1 MRADVVVYDKNCQ
14 LAAVIEAKI
23 KKGASKDWAI
33 EMRRNLY
40 THGFLPKTPYFIL
53 ALPDRLYIWKNAAN
67 TSEIIEPDY
76 EIDITEL
83 LKPYYDRSGISPE
96 NISHYSF
103 ELFLVSWLNEIILSD
118 TTQNLEWLRNSGLL
132 ETIKT
137 GRIVS
142 GVEI

>member
-1 MRADVVVYDKNCQ
+1 MRADVVIYDKNGQ

-33 EMRRNLY
+33 EMRRNLFA
-40 THGFLPKTPYFIL
+40 HGFLPKTPYFIL

-96 NISHYSF
+96 NISYYSF
-103 ELFLVSWLNEIILSD
+103 ELFLVSWLNEIILAD
-118 TTQNLEWLRNSGLL
+118 TTQTPKWLADSGLL

-137 GRIVS
+137 GRI
-142 GVEI
+142 EYLR